1 MKDLAR
7 IVGLDVARALAL
19 LGMFA
24 AHVGDMG
31 VGDGEGLVIL
41 HVTHG
46 RSAALFAVLAGV
58 SMMLMLTA
66 RGTRT
71 PTVLEVRHTRIRI
84 AVRAALLIML
94 GWCLSAL
101 ATPVDVILDNLGVM
115 MLMALVA
122 LRWRAWILGTVGAV
136 VLAGGMWVVP
146 LVRDSIAAPLVGTPL
161 VDELWSYHYP
171 ALSWV
176 GYVLIGMAIGRWAPW
191 RGRALGQLALGGLVV
206 AVATMALAE
215 AGKYAEWASLEPHS
229 YSPTEMFHNVG
240 VAASVMALC
249 LWAAPR
255 ASLVLWPLAATGT
268 MTLTLYTAHI
278 VAIWI
283 VGEEIVWE
291 PTNVALLVMCICA
304 IAFAS
309 IWRALVGQGP
319 LERVFTGASSRI
331 ADALAPPAPQS
342 PSPSPSPA
350 GT

>member
-7 IVGLDVARALAL
+7 VVGLDVARALAL

-31 VGDGEGLVIL
+31 VGDGEGLAIL

-66 RGTRT
+66 RGTRE
-71 PTVLEVRHTRIRI
+71 PTSMDVRHTRIRI
-84 AVRAALLIML
+84 AVRAVLLIVL

-122 LRWRAWILGTVGAV
+122 LRWRAWVLGSVGAV
-136 VLAGGMWVVP
+136 VLVAGMWVVP

-176 GYVLIGMAIGRWAPW
+176 GYVLIGMALGRWAPW
-191 RGRALGQLALGGLVV
+191 RGRSLGHLAIGGLIL

-229 YSPTEMFHNVG
+229 YSPVEMLHNVG

-255 ASLVLWPLAATGT
+255 APRALWPLAATGT

-278 VAIWI
+278 IVIWL
-283 VGEEIVWE
+283 VGVEIVWE
-291 PTNVALLVMCICA
+291 PSNVALAVMCVCA

-309 IWRALVGQGP
+309 VWRAFVGQGP
-319 LERVFTGASSRI
+319 LERIFTLASTMMANS
-331 ADALAPPAPQS
+331 LAPTS
-342 PSPSPSPA
+342 PPPPSPA
-350 GT
+350 GR